1 MNKTDTILELC
12 LDQIQSGEST
22 LEECLTRYPQHA
34 TELRSLLR
42 ASTRLARAGEI
53 RPSPVFRARS
63 RTELNA
69 YMQARPRAKRPAP
82 FAWRLAFN
90 LMTTFLAFCVLGTA
104 IAQRSVPGDT
114 LFSWK
119 ITSERVWRAVSI
131 DRLATD
137 LTLSNRRVKELLRVY
152 GDEERRARAV
162 ENYQQML
169 VRFKSDQNVNHQER
183 IIPVLR
189 FHQESLS
196 QVGISIPEL
205 DKYFSPETRD
215 GTGEQDSPETP
226 GPVISISVF
235 GLAT

>member
-12 LDQIQSGEST
+12 LEQIQSGEST
-22 LEECLTRYPQHA
+22 LEECITRYPQYA
-34 TELRSLLR
+34 AELRSLLR
-42 ASTRLARAGEI
+42 ASTRLSRAGEV

-69 YMQARPRAKRPAP
+69 YIQAHPRGKRPTP
-82 FAWRLAFN
+82 FVWRLAFN
-90 LMTTFLAFCVLGTA
+90 VMTTFLAFCVLGTA

-137 LTLSNRRVKELLRVY
+137 LTLSNRRVKELVRVY
-152 GDEERRARAV
+152 GDENRRARAV
-162 ENYQQML
+162 ENYQQIL
-169 VRFKSDQNVNHQER
+169 VRFKSDQDVKHQER

-196 QVGISIPEL
+196 QVGISIPAL
-205 DKYFSPETRD
+205 DDYFSPETRD

-226 GPVISISVF
+226 GPIISISVF
-235 GLAT
+235 GLDT

>member
-22 LEECLTRYPQHA
+22 LEECITRYPQQA
-34 TELRSLLR
+34 AELRSLLR
-42 ASTRLARAGEI
+42 ASTRLSRAGEV
-53 RPSPVFRARS
+53 RPSPVYRARS

-69 YMQARPRAKRPAP
+69 YIQAHPRGKRPAP
-82 FAWRLAFN
+82 FVWRLAFN
-90 LMTTFLAFCVLGTA
+90 VMTTFLAFCVLGTA

-137 LTLSNRRVKELLRVY
+137 LTLSTRRVKELVRVY
-152 GDEERRARAV
+152 ADENRRARAV

-169 VRFKSDQNVNHQER
+169 VRFKSDQDVKHQER

-196 QVGISIPEL
+196 QVGISIPAL
-205 DKYFSPETRD
+205 DDYFSPETRD

-226 GPVISISVF
+226 GPIISISAF
-235 GLAT
+235 GLHT

>member
-12 LDQIQSGEST
+12 LDQVQSGEST
-22 LEECLTRYPQHA
+22 LEECITRYPQHA
-34 TELRSLLR
+34 AELRSLLR
-42 ASTRLARAGEI
+42 ASTRLSRAGEV

-69 YMQARPRAKRPAP
+69 YIQAHPRGKRPTP
-82 FAWRLAFN
+82 FVWRLAFN
-90 LMTTFLAFCVLGTA
+90 VMTTFLAFCILGTA

-137 LTLSNRRVKELLRVY
+137 LTLSNRRVKELVRVY
-152 GDEERRARAV
+152 ADENRRARAV

-169 VRFKSDQNVNHQER
+169 VRFKSDQDVKHQER

-196 QVGISIPEL
+196 QVGISIPAL
-205 DKYFSPETRD
+205 DDYFSPETRD

-226 GPVISISVF
+226 GPIISISAF
-235 GLAT
+235 GLDT